1 MSIKAGT
8 HEYVVVVSSSNLLI
22 KCDKR
27 T

>member
-8 HEYVVVVSSSNLLI
+8 HEYVVVVSSSLLI